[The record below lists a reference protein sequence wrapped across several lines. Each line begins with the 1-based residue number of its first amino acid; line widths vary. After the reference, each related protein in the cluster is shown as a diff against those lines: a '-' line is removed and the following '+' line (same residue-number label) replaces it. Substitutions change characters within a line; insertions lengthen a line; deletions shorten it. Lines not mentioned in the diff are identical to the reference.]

1 MSDTTELVDLAV
13 IFPDLEIELKY
24 ACADNIT
31 GKAIYQQARCL
42 LHKDAITALA
52 KSISIAQLS
61 GLQLVIYDAYRP
73 QQAQAM
79 LWQACP
85 DPQYVV
91 DVTVGSNHSRGTAI
105 DLTLRDEHG
114 NILDMGAEFDEMHER
129 SHAYHPS
136 VPPAAQRNRLL
147 LNAIMTGGGFVG
159 IPSEWW
165 HFELPQAASYPLLAD
180 QFTCFISLAHSTPV
194 NQETV
199 MKRSISFRPTLLA
212 IVLAT
217 TMPVAH
223 AAVPKDMLVI
233 GKAADPQTLD
243 PAVTIDNNDWTVTY
257 PSYQRLV
264 QYKTDGDKGST
275 DVEGD
280 LASSWKA
287 SDDQKEWTFT
297 LKDNAKFA
305 DGTPVTAEAVK
316 LSFERLLKI
325 GQGPA
330 EAFPKDLKI
339 DAPDEHTVRF
349 TLSQPF
355 APFLYTLANDGA
367 SIINPA
373 VLKEHAA
380 DDARGFLAQNT
391 AGSGPF
397 MLKSWQK
404 GQQLV
409 LVPNPHYPG
418 NKPNFKRVS
427 VKIIGESA
435 SRRLQL
441 SRGDIDIADALPVDQ
456 LNALKQENK
465 VNVAEYPSLRVTYL
479 YLNNSKAPLNQADLR
494 RAISWSTDYQGMV
507 NGILSGNGKQMR
519 GPIPEGMWGYD
530 ATAMQYNHDETK
542 AKAEWD
548 KVTSKPTSL
557 TFLYSDND
565 PNWEPI
571 ALATQSSLNKLGI
584 NVKLE
589 KLANATM
596 RDRVGKGDYDIA
608 IGNWSPDFADPYM
621 FMNYWFESDKKG
633 LPGNRS
639 FYENSEVDKLLRNAL
654 ATTDQTQRTRDY
666 QQAQKIVIDDAA
678 YVYLFQKNYQLA
690 MNKEVKGFVFNPML
704 EQVFNI
710 NTMSK

>member
-1 MSDTTELVDLAV
+1 
-13 IFPDLEIELKY
+13 
-24 ACADNIT
+24 
-31 GKAIYQQARCL
+31 
-42 LHKDAITALA
+42 
-52 KSISIAQLS
+52 
-61 GLQLVIYDAYRP
+61 
-73 QQAQAM
+73 
-79 LWQACP
+79 
-85 DPQYVV
+85 
-91 DVTVGSNHSRGTAI
+91 
-105 DLTLRDEHG
+105 
-114 NILDMGAEFDEMHER
+114 
-129 SHAYHPS
+129 
-136 VPPAAQRNRLL
+136 
-147 LNAIMTGGGFVG
+147 
-159 IPSEWW
+159 
-165 HFELPQAASYPLLAD
+165 
-180 QFTCFISLAHSTPV
+180 
-194 NQETV
+194 
-199 MKRSISFRPTLLA
+199 
-212 IVLAT
+212 
-217 TMPVAH
+217 
-223 AAVPKDMLVI
+223 
-233 GKAADPQTLD
+233 
-243 PAVTIDNNDWTVTY
+243 
-257 PSYQRLV
+257 
-264 QYKTDGDKGST
+264 
-275 DVEGD
+275 
-280 LASSWKA
+280 
-287 SDDQKEWTFT
+287 
-297 LKDNAKFA
+297 
-305 DGTPVTAEAVK
+305 
-316 LSFERLLKI
+316 
-325 GQGPA
+325 
-330 EAFPKDLKI
+330 
-339 DAPDEHTVRF
+339 
-349 TLSQPF
+349 
-355 APFLYTLANDGA
+355 
-367 SIINPA
+367 
-373 VLKEHAA
+373 
-380 DDARGFLAQNT
+380 
-391 AGSGPF
+391 
-397 MLKSWQK
+397 
-404 GQQLV
+404 
-409 LVPNPHYPG
+409 
-418 NKPNFKRVS
+418 
-427 VKIIGESA
+427 
-435 SRRLQL
+435 
-441 SRGDIDIADALPVDQ
+441 DQ

-548 KVTSKPTSL
+548 KVKSKPTSL

>member
-1 MSDTTELVDLAV
+1 
-13 IFPDLEIELKY
+13 
-24 ACADNIT
+24 
-31 GKAIYQQARCL
+31 
-42 LHKDAITALA
+42 
-52 KSISIAQLS
+52 
-61 GLQLVIYDAYRP
+61 
-73 QQAQAM
+73 
-79 LWQACP
+79 
-85 DPQYVV
+85 
-91 DVTVGSNHSRGTAI
+91 
-105 DLTLRDEHG
+105 
-114 NILDMGAEFDEMHER
+114 
-129 SHAYHPS
+129 
-136 VPPAAQRNRLL
+136 
-147 LNAIMTGGGFVG
+147 
-159 IPSEWW
+159 
-165 HFELPQAASYPLLAD
+165 
-180 QFTCFISLAHSTPV
+180 
-194 NQETV
+194 

-212 IVLAT
+212 LVLAT
-217 TMPVAH
+217 NFPVAH

-257 PSYQRLV
+257 PSYQRLF

-339 DAPDEHTVRF
+339 DAPDEHTVKF

-418 NKPNFKRVS
+418 NKPNFKPVS

-548 KVTSKPTSL
+548 KVTNKPTSL

-633 LPGNRS
+633 LRVTARSMKTVRSISYCAMRLRPPTRRSVPGTTSRHRKS
-639 FYENSEVDKLLRNAL
+639 SLMTLLMCTCSRK
-654 ATTDQTQRTRDY
+654 TTNWR
-666 QQAQKIVIDDAA
+666 
-678 YVYLFQKNYQLA
+678 
-690 MNKEVKGFVFNPML
+690 
-704 EQVFNI
+704 
-710 NTMSK
+710 

>member
-13 IFPDLEIELKY
+13 IFPDLEIDLKY

-114 NILDMGAEFDEMHER
+114 NILDMGAGFDEMHER

-159 IPSEWW
+159 ISSEWW
-165 HFELPQAASYPLLAD
+165 HFELPQAS
-180 QFTCFISLAHSTPV
+180 V

-212 IVLAT
+212 LVLAT
-217 TMPVAH
+217 NFPVAH

-339 DAPDEHTVRF
+339 DAPDEHTVKF

-409 LVPNPHYPG
+409 LVPNPHYSG

-548 KVTSKPTSL
+548 KVKSKPTSL